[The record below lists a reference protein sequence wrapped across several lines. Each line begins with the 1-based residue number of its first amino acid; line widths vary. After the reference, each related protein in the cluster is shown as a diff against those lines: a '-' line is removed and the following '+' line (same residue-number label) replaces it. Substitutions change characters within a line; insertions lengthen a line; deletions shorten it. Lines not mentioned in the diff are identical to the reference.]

1 MAMVASCSWEGI
13 QHARSGGKELT
24 TLTRGS
30 APQGD
35 GAPQRRNPARGSASR
50 NSAPRSGAP
59 RDSATGSGAAARGGT
74 RDDMTRGGAIYPASQ
89 HGDRG
94 DRDRGDRYPGYDRSE
109 RYDRRES
116 RDRHDR
122 YDDGG
127 RDWPGYDRADRDR
140 AGHDRAGS
148 DRERRD
154 YDSRKGSGS
163 KARRSAPVR
172 GIAALLA
179 VAATASLA
187 VTGYAC
193 TLAVLNR
200 VHLGRGAHSGTAAGS
215 YVVTGIASFVSSSAI
230 VSALSSAKPTPAAT
244 PAAPAPV
251 SLVLTAR
258 DKRDCPAAATACV
271 DLAEHITWLQS
282 NGTVTYGPVQME
294 PGPPGTVHATPTGTF
309 NVAWKAGPTYMSTIY
324 HLPIPWAV
332 FFAPGGIAFHAG
344 SLTVGSHGCVHLTM
358 DAARYYNEHLPVGA
372 EVVVF

>member
-1 MAMVASCSWEGI
+1 
-13 QHARSGGKELT
+13 
-24 TLTRGS
+24 
-30 APQGD
+30 
-35 GAPQRRNPARGSASR
+35 
-50 NSAPRSGAP
+50 
-59 RDSATGSGAAARGGT
+59 
-74 RDDMTRGGAIYPASQ
+74 MTRGGTIYPASQ
-89 HGDRG
+89 RG
-94 DRDRGDRYPGYDRSE
+94 DRDRGDRYRGYDRSE
-109 RYDRRES
+109 RYDRREG

-122 YDDGG
+122 YDYGD
-127 RDWPGYDRADRDR
+127 RDRPGYDAADRDR
-140 AGHDRAGS
+140 AGHDRGDRDR

-154 YDSRKGSGS
+154 HDRREGSKG

-179 VAATASLA
+179 VAAAASLA

-193 TLAVLNR
+193 TLAALNHT
-200 VHLGRGAHSGTAAGS
+200 HLGRGGHSGAAAGS

-230 VSALSSAKPTPAAT
+230 VDALSSAKPKSAAT
-244 PAAPAPV
+244 PTAPAPV

-258 DKRDCPAAATACV
+258 DKRDCPSAATACV

-282 NGTVTYGPVQME
+282 SGKVSYGPVQME

-324 HLPIPWAV
+324 HEPIPWAV